1 MGDCRDNNTNATQ
14 TADVQLRSGDLVM
27 SDFDGTVTLVDTGLA
42 VFEAL
47 KLAKAWYW
55 EDLWRAGEIDSMR
68 CLTEQW
74 ALVKLPPEE
83 LLELIDSLALDECF
97 PEFVRRARA
106 AGAQVVIVSDGLDFY
121 LDRMLERL
129 GFVICAGDPQPDD
142 DSCLARFVNHAA
154 LTDEGIE
161 ISFPHRNEDCDLCG
175 NCKTAHLERLRG
187 SYQRIIYIGDGYS
200 DKCAAEHADVVFA
213 KHNLARLLAERDV
226 PYLSFESFDD
236 IIKATL
242 E

>member
-1 MGDCRDNNTNATQ
+1 MGDSRDRDAKAKQ
-14 TADVQLRSGDLVM
+14 ALGIRLRPGDLVM
-27 SDFDGTVTLVDTGLA
+27 CDFDGTVTLVDTGLA
-42 VFEAL
+42 VFKAL
-47 KLAKAWYW
+47 ELTEAWYW
-55 EDLWRAGEIDSMR
+55 EDLWRDGEIDSMK

-74 ALVKLPPEE
+74 ALVKLPPDE
-83 LLELIDSLALDECF
+83 LLELIDGLALDERF

-129 GFVICAGDPQPDD
+129 GFVICAGDPEPDD
-142 DSCLARFVNHAA
+142 DGCLARFVNTAV

-161 ISFPHRNEDCDLCG
+161 ISFPYRNEYCNQCG
-175 NCKTAHLERLRG
+175 NCKTTHLKRLRG

-213 KHNLARLLAERDV
+213 KHSLARLLTEKDV
-226 PYLSFESFDD
+226 PYLPFESFDD
-236 IIKATL
+236 IMEATL
-242 E
+242 G